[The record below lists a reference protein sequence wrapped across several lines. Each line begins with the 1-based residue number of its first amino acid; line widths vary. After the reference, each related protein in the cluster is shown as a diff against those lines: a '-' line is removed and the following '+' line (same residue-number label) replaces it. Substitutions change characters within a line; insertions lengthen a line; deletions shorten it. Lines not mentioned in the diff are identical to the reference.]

1 MATLTV
7 RIRPETHRK
16 LQKLAQS
23 SGKSLPEVLERAIG
37 EYERQQFLVGCN
49 TAFER
54 LRQSPEE
61 WAQEM
66 EERAAWDATL
76 SDDLDQTERSW

>member
-16 LQKLAQS
+16 LQKMAQS

-37 EYERQQFLVGCN
+37 EYERQQFLAGCN
-49 TAFER
+49 AAFER
-54 LRQSPEE
+54 LRQNPDD
-61 WAQEM
+61 WAHEM
-66 EERAAWDATL
+66 EERAAWDVTL
-76 SDDLDQTERSW
+76 SDGAETERAS